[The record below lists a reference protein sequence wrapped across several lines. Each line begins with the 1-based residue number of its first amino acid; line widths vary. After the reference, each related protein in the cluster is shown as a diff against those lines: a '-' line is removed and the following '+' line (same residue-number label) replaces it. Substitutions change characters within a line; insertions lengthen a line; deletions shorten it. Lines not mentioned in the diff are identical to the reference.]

1 MAGKGKRPEGGV
13 NWGKQYERSP
23 FLSPWEKKI
32 AHLDDTDR
40 SPRESNEEWAMRK
53 KGIQI
58 VPEVVPGSFRRE
70 DLQELSEYRES
81 KGV

>member
-13 NWGKQYERSP
+13 DWGKQYERSP
-23 FLSPWEKKI
+23 FLSPIEKR
-32 AHLDDTDR
+32 LLEEGEE
-40 SPRESNEEWAMRK
+40 SERESNEEWALRK

-58 VPEVVPGSFRRE
+58 VPEVVQGSFRRE